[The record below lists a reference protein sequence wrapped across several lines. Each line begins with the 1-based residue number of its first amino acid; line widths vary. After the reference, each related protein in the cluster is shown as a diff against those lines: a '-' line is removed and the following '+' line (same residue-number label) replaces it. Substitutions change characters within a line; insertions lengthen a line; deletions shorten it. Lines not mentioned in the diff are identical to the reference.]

1 MPCQP
6 APTCSIQVGDIRVSY
21 LPDGD
26 GRTSATLTFPSSNE
40 ALWAAHPEYLDEN
53 RKWVASIG
61 SFLVET
67 GDRKVLVDLGFGD
80 FEVPFPPVDA
90 VFRGGRLL
98 DSLKQAGASPTE
110 IDTVLFTHLHL
121 DHVGW
126 TSRAGAL
133 TFPNATYLAGA
144 GEWDFWDAMDD
155 PAGNAGPDPEAVQAP
170 LRGRIEA
177 IADGQVVAPGVN
189 AMATPGHTPGH
200 ISYVISSG
208 TDRAIIL
215 GDSIHCPLQFEEAEM
230 SIFFDVDPALARRTQ
245 AKIAA
250 ELEGSQTIA
259 ANGHFS
265 DAVFGRLVPG
275 QGKKWQS
282 LPNRAK

>member
-1 MPCQP
+1 MPCEP
-6 APTCSIQVGDIRVSY
+6 APTCSIQVGDIRLTY

-26 GRTSATLTFPSSNE
+26 GRAAATLTFPSSNE

-53 RKWVASIG
+53 RKWLASIG
-61 SFLVET
+61 SFLIET
-67 GDRKVLVDLGFGD
+67 ADQKVLVDLGFGD
-80 FEVPFPPVDA
+80 LEVPFAAVDA

-98 DSLKQAGASPTE
+98 DSLEQAGASPND

-126 TSRAGAL
+126 TSRAGSL
-133 TFPNATYLAGA
+133 TFPRARYLAGT
-144 GEWDFWDAMDD
+144 GEFDFWDAMDD
-155 PAGNAGPDPEAVQAP
+155 PAGHSGPDPEAVQAP
-170 LRGRIEA
+170 LRGRIETVQ
-177 IADGQVVAPGVN
+177 DGQVVAPGVN

-200 ISYVISSG
+200 VSYVISSG

-215 GDSIHCPLQFEEAEM
+215 GDTIHCPLQFEEAEM
-230 SIFFDVDPALARRTQ
+230 SVIFDVDPALARRTQ

-265 DAVFGRLVPG
+265 DAVFGRLVPA
-275 QGKKWQS
+275 QGKKWEALAS
-282 LPNRAK
+282 

>member
-6 APTCSIQVGDIRVSY
+6 AATCSIQVGDIRVTY

-26 GRTSATLTFPSSNE
+26 GRASATLTFPSSNE
-40 ALWAAHPEYLDEN
+40 ELWAAHPEYLDED
-53 RKWVASIG
+53 RKWLASIG
-61 SFLVET
+61 SFLIET
-67 GDRKVLVDLGFGD
+67 ADQKILVDLGFGD
-80 FEVPFPPVDA
+80 LEVPVPAVEA

-98 DSLKQAGASPTE
+98 DSLRQTGASPGD

-126 TSRAGAL
+126 TSQAGSL
-133 TFPNATYLAGA
+133 TFPKARYLAGT
-144 GEWDFWDAMDD
+144 GEFDFWDAMDD
-155 PAGNAGPDPEAVQAP
+155 PVGHAGPDPDAVQAH
-170 LRGRIEA
+170 LRGRIET
-177 IADGQVVAPGVN
+177 IQDGQVVAPGVN

-200 ISYVISSG
+200 VSYVISSG

-215 GDSIHCPLQFEEAEM
+215 GDSIHCPLQFEESEM
-230 SIFFDVDPALARRTQ
+230 SVIFDVDPALARRTQ
-245 AKIAA
+245 EKIAA

-275 QGKKWQS
+275 QGKKWEA
-282 LPNRAK
+282 LAT